1 MTNQDIMIQIL
12 HEVTGK
18 PKKEVRRMVKAVR
31 SALKERGRGFD
42 KERPAAEAEELLAKL
57 RTEKEGILAW
67 LVSGAV
73 EANLERMRTSNTTH

>member
-18 PKKEVRRMVKAVR
+18 PKKEVRRIVKALR
-31 SALKERGRGFD
+31 SALKD
-42 KERPAAEAEELLAKL
+42 KTREMDEERPAAEAEALLAKL

-67 LVSGAV
+67 LVSGAM
-73 EANLERMRTSNTTH
+73 EARLEAMPTNRRPH